1 MARAKKA
8 ELTEEQ
14 IYEENKAR
22 AVRELQEDLEYPYF
36 LYFQSE
42 LGEDEIIKVY
52 PNYKISVFFNVGGV
66 EIKKEKHYGYKEYQI
81 LNNLTTEEH
90 FDDSFEE
97 ALQHLVK
104 LKAGL

>member
-1 MARAKKA
+1 MKVKIKEYTEVEK
-8 ELTEEQ
+8 ELE
-14 IYEENKAR
+14 
-22 AVRELQEDLEYPYF
+22 LEYPYF

-42 LGEDEIIKVY
+42 LGEDEIVKVFEK
-52 PNYKISVFFNVGGV
+52 YKISVFFTLFGV
-66 EIKKEKHYGYKEYQI
+66 EIKQEKHYRYSEHQI

-104 LKAGL
+104 LRAGL

>member
-1 MARAKKA
+1 MKVTVKEQVETIK
-8 ELTEEQ
+8 EL
-14 IYEENKAR
+14 
-22 AVRELQEDLEYPYF
+22 DLEYPYF

-42 LGEDEIIKVY
+42 LGEDEIIKVFDK
-52 PNYKISVFFNVGGV
+52 YKISVFFTVFGV
-66 EIKKEKHYGYKEYQI
+66 EIKQEKHYGYSEHQI

>member
-1 MARAKKA
+1 MCKVTVKDYTETIK
-8 ELTEEQ
+8 EL
-14 IYEENKAR
+14 
-22 AVRELQEDLEYPYF
+22 DLEYPYF

-42 LGEDEIIKVY
+42 LGEDELVKVFDK
-52 PNYKISVFFNVGGV
+52 YKISIFFTFFGV
-66 EIKKEKHYGYKEYQI
+66 EIKQEKHYGYKEYQI

-97 ALQHLVK
+97 ALQTIVK

>member
-1 MARAKKA
+1 MSSQYLK
-8 ELTEEQ
+8 ELE
-14 IYEENKAR
+14 
-22 AVRELQEDLEYPYF
+22 
-36 LYFQSE
+36 
-42 LGEDEIIKVY
+42 EDEIIKVY
-52 PNYKISVFFNVGGV
+52 PNYKISIFFTIFGV
-66 EIKKEKHYGYKEYQI
+66 KIKQEKHYGYSEHQI